1 MTAARYCEHCG
12 AELSAEALFCPS
24 CGTSVQSKEEGTAGK
39 QSGTVDLT
47 AIIVDFFSNYSGEA
61 GENIRFGNEIPN
73 QLIEK
78 HKKRYLDL
86 SSDEELLVLL
96 EGQYR
101 FGGAFTGLAIT
112 NKRIHYHT
120 LRKSIFTSMLQWWL
134 KGPKGSKVIADLESI
149 EIAELDSCL
158 GTSYVGHELRI
169 NDEILGYVR
178 MGRGVMYD
186 QNAKAFLNGLFNH
199 LAQNGVLERE
209 VNSYWWS

>member
-1 MTAARYCEHCG
+1 MKCPTCGNDNPEDAQFCGGCG
-12 AELSAEALFCPS
+12 ASRN
-24 CGTSVQSKEEGTAGK
+24 GTG
-39 QSGTVDLT
+39 DLT
-47 AIIVDFFSNYSGEA
+47 PIIMEYFDNYSGKTSK
-61 GENIRFGNEIPN
+61 NIRFGNEIPN
-73 QLIEK
+73 QLLEK

-86 SSDEELLVLL
+86 SSDEQVLVLL

-112 NKRIHYHT
+112 NKRIHYFT
-120 LRKSIFTSMLQWWL
+120 LKKSIFTSMLQWWL
-134 KGPKGSKVIADLESI
+134 KGPKGSKIIADLESI
-149 EIAELDSCL
+149 EIAQLDSCL

-186 QNAKAFLNGLFNH
+186 QNAKEFLNGLFNH
-199 LAQNGVLERE
+199 FAQHGILERE

>member
-1 MTAARYCEHCG
+1 MKCPTCGNDNPEDAQFCGGCG
-12 AELSAEALFCPS
+12 ASRN
-24 CGTSVQSKEEGTAGK
+24 GTG
-39 QSGTVDLT
+39 DLT
-47 AIIVDFFSNYSGEA
+47 PIIMEYFDNYSGKTSK
-61 GENIRFGNEIPN
+61 NIRFGNEIPN
-73 QLIEK
+73 QLLEK

-86 SSDEELLVLL
+86 SSDEQVLVLL
-96 EGQYR
+96 EGQNR

-112 NKRIHYHT
+112 NKRIHYFT
-120 LRKSIFTSMLQWWL
+120 LKKSIFASVVPWWL
-134 KGPKGSKVIADLESI
+134 KGPKGSKIITDLESI

-186 QNAKAFLNGLFNH
+186 QNAKEFLNGLFNH
-199 LAQNGVLERE
+199 FAQHGILERE

>member
-1 MTAARYCEHCG
+1 MKCPTCGNDNPEDAQFCGGCG
-12 AELSAEALFCPS
+12 ASRN
-24 CGTSVQSKEEGTAGK
+24 GTG
-39 QSGTVDLT
+39 DLT
-47 AIIVDFFSNYSGEA
+47 PIIMEYFDNYSGKTSK
-61 GENIRFGNEIPN
+61 NIRFGNEIPN
-73 QLIEK
+73 QLLEK

-86 SSDEELLVLL
+86 SSDEQVLVLL

-112 NKRIHYHT
+112 NKRIHYFT
-120 LRKSIFTSMLQWWL
+120 LKKSIFTEILQWWL
-134 KGPKGSKVIADLESI
+134 KGPKGSKIIADLESI
-149 EIAELDSCL
+149 EIAQLDSCL

-186 QNAKAFLNGLFNH
+186 QNAKEFLNGLFNH
-199 LAQNGVLERE
+199 FAQHGILERE